1 MPPSKVELYAAI
13 RRDARAG
20 MSGRA
25 IEKKYRV
32 GRRIIVSAMASA
44 WPEPRK
50 QPPPRAS
57 KLDPFKPAIDE
68 ILKADLDA
76 PRKQRHTITRIY
88 RRLMDEHR
96 TAWADTIILDILMPR
111 NYRCRQRSTE
121 SPRTT
126 GRDAMTTGWQ
136 AQPPLPCSW
145 VPDNGYGAHG
155 SPAVPVWLFAPCSNH
170 GLGGVAAGTA
180 GA

>member
-1 MPPSKVELYAAI
+1 MLDALRSEGASPVPPSKVELYAAI

-32 GRRIIVSAMASA
+32 GRRTIVKALASA

-50 QPPPRAS
+50 GMTPRGS
-57 KLDPFKPAIDE
+57 KLDAFKPAIDE

-88 RRLMDEHR
+88 RRLMDEHQM
-96 TAWADTIILDILMPR
+96 ADVSYPVVR
-111 NYRCRQRSTE
+111 AYVAERQPQT
-121 SPRTT
+121 
-126 GRDAMTTGWQ
+126 
-136 AQPPLPCSW
+136 
-145 VPDNGYGAHG
+145 
-155 SPAVPVWLFAPCSNH
+155 
-170 GLGGVAAGTA
+170 
-180 GA
+180 